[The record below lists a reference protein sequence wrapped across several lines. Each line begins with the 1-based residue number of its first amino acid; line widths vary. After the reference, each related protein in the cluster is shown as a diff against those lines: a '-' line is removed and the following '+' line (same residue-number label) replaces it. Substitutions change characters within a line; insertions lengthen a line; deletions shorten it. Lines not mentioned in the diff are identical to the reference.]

1 MKRTFLFLVTNLA
14 AVALLTLV
22 TYLVCGFCGV
32 DITELAGEGG
42 YGTLLVMA
50 FAMGMVGSLI
60 SLFTSKMQV
69 KVSMKCRTIDGTEG
83 DAEKWLVDTVR
94 DLSGRA
100 GLKMPEVAIYPGA
113 ANAFATGAFKNS
125 ALVAVSTDIMTQMS
139 REELRAVLGHE
150 MSHVRNGDMVT
161 MCLTQGVINTF
172 VIFFSHIIA
181 SVVQGFLSGGKN
193 RRSSGRGVAG
203 NAVYHMAVQICQMVF
218 GIFASCVV
226 MWYSRRR
233 EFAADAGSA
242 ELLGSAQPMISAL
255 RRLGGLT
262 PGKLPD
268 SMKAFGISAPKALMN
283 LFASHPPLEDRIR
296 ALENLPPPYAV

>member
-1 MKRTFLFLVTNLA
+1 MKRIFLFLITNIA
-14 AVALLTLV
+14 AVALLTFV

-32 DITELAGEGG
+32 DITRLAGDGG
-42 YGTLLVMA
+42 YGTLLVMS
-50 FAMGMVGSLI
+50 FAMGMVGSLV
-60 SLFTSKMQV
+60 SLFMSKTMV
-69 KVSMKCRTIDGTEG
+69 KRSMKCKTVDGTEG
-83 DAEKWLVDTVR
+83 ETERWLVETVR
-94 DLSGRA
+94 DLSQRA

-161 MCLTQGVINTF
+161 LSLTQGVINTF
-172 VIFFSHIIA
+172 VIFFAHIIA
-181 SVVQGFLSGGKN
+181 GVVQGFLSGKN
-193 RRSSGRGVAG
+193 DRRRGNFAG

-218 GIFASCVV
+218 GIFASIVV
-226 MWYSRRR
+226 MWYSRKR

-242 ELLGSAQPMISAL
+242 ELLGSAQPMIGAL

-268 SMKAFGISAPKALMN
+268 SMKAFGIAAPKALAN